1 MTEEPGN
8 PFDERLDD
16 SNEPVIEIDPESQE
30 EVTREE
36 PFFDIDTDI
45 RPDTDSN
52 IFNRRPEYAQDDYGE
67 YGSFFDTKE
76 DSEPPTEP

>member
-1 MTEEPGN
+1 MTEDPGN
-8 PFDERLDD
+8 RLDKGLDD
-16 SNEPVIEIDPESQE
+16 SNEPIDSESQD
-30 EVTREE
+30 EVTTE

-52 IFNRRPEYAQDDYGE
+52 IFSRRPEYAQDDYGE
-67 YGSFFDTKE
+67 YGSFFDAKE